1 VNTDLEFSFD
11 QHIEP
16 FYRQLV
22 ELLLHDIDS
31 LDDSE
36 KQVRLEESCIAIADL
51 QKEELKNLVPL
62 ASWDFGQ
69 QGMNEIDID
78 SDTAVIYLI
87 VLDSSLEVIVSI
99 RGQPLQHYK
108 TEINKNS
115 QQVIFQEICQY
126 LNPVYPYSDLFPS
139 VQKLYDWLILPAED
153 ILQAHKITT
162 LVFIPDG
169 FFRSL
174 PIAAL
179 HDGNQ
184 YLVEKYN
191 IALLPG
197 LPLLPSKTL
206 NKSEPSLLIGG
217 LTQETQGFSAPSG
230 VNQEIEDISQI
241 MPNNILLDE
250 EFTHQSLQEKL
261 NDIASPILHL
271 ATYAQ
276 FSSDAE
282 DTFVLTQRD
291 RLNLNQISNLKEKS
305 RTNDAIELLVL
316 TAGTTAQAEPIY
328 QEILGLA
335 GIAICSG
342 AKSTIATIWS
352 TRDHSKISLITE
364 FYQLLTQH
372 NIPKAE
378 ALRKAQI
385 SLLQD
390 PEYQHPYYWAPFILI
405 GNWQ

>member
-1 VNTDLEFSFD
+1 MNTDLEFSFS
-11 QHIEP
+11 QQIEP

-22 ELLLHDIDS
+22 ELLLYDIDS

-51 QKEELKNLVPL
+51 QKEELTNLVPL
-62 ASWDFGQ
+62 ASWDTSQ
-69 QGMNEIDID
+69 QALNEID

-108 TEINKNS
+108 TEIDKNS
-115 QQVIFQEICQY
+115 QQLICEEIGQY
-126 LNPVYPYSDLFPS
+126 LNPIHSYFDLLPS

-153 ILQAHKITT
+153 ILQTNKITT
-162 LVFIPDG
+162 LVFVLDG

-197 LPLLPSKTL
+197 LPLLPSKTS
-206 NKSEPSLLIGG
+206 NKSEPRLLIGG
-217 LTQETQGFSAPSG
+217 LTQATQGFPALAG
-230 VNQEIEDISQI
+230 VDQEIEDISQI
-241 MPNNILLDE
+241 IPTNVLLDE
-250 EFTHQSLQEKL
+250 EFTHQSLQDQL
-261 NDIASPILHL
+261 SNIASPILHL
-271 ATYAQ
+271 ATYVQ
-276 FSSDAE
+276 FSSHAE
-282 DTFVLTQRD
+282 DTFVLTHRD
-291 RLNLNQISNLKEKS
+291 RLNLDQISNLKEKS
-305 RTNDAIELLVL
+305 QINDAIELLVL
-316 TAGTTAQAEPIY
+316 TAATTAKIDSIH

-342 AKSTIATIWS
+342 AKSTLATIWS
-352 TRDHSKISLITE
+352 IRDRSTICLITE
-364 FYQLLTQH
+364 FYRLIAQN
-372 NIPKAE
+372 NISKAE

-385 SLLQD
+385 SLLKNPQ
-390 PEYQHPYYWAPFILI
+390 YQHPYYWSSFVLL
-405 GNWQ
+405 GNWE